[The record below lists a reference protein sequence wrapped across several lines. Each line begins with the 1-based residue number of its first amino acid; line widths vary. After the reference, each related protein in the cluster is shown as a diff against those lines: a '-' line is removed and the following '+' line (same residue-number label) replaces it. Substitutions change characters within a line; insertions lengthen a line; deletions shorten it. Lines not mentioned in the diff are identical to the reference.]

1 MTATGADLLV
11 PLPPCGE
18 RNLGLRCEFGEIPDC
33 MTTAA
38 LSKRTLGKM
47 LEVMVGFVVGLLVL
61 AGILVM
67 LGPHLKGTLKRIRS
81 LRRPASVPS
90 VFQNRPHENVPS
102 GLNPKTQRVLVAAAR
117 LSNWLRAHGHEDLS
131 RELRGAAV
139 RLTSSEPA
147 GLYAM
152 QTALRKL
159 RALTIEDSSQERLT
173 ALSNELRTAVQDR
186 FEQLELLP
194 FKRP

>member
-1 MTATGADLLV
+1 M
-11 PLPPCGE
+11 
-18 RNLGLRCEFGEIPDC
+18 
-33 MTTAA
+33 
-38 LSKRTLGKM
+38 
-47 LEVMVGFVVGLLVL
+47 GFVVSLLVL

-67 LGPHLKGTLKRIRS
+67 LGPNLKGAIRRVRS
-81 LRRPASVPS
+81 VRRRATVPA
-90 VFQNRPHENVPS
+90 VFQSRPRETMPA
-102 GLNPKTQRVLVAAAR
+102 GMNPKTQRVLVAAAR

-131 RELRGAAV
+131 REVRGIAAKM
-139 RLTSSEPA
+139 TTNEPA

-152 QTALRKL
+152 QTALRKV
-159 RALTIEDSSQERLT
+159 RAISIEESSQERLN

>member
-1 MTATGADLLV
+1 
-11 PLPPCGE
+11 
-18 RNLGLRCEFGEIPDC
+18 

-38 LSKRTLGKM
+38 PFKRTLGKM
-47 LEVMVGFVVGLLVL
+47 LLELLVGFVVSLLVV

-67 LGPHLKGTLKRIRS
+67 VGPNLKGTIQRIRS
-81 LRRPASVPS
+81 MRRPTTVPS
-90 VFQNRPHENVPS
+90 VFQKGPHEAAPP

-117 LSNWLRAHGHEDLS
+117 LANWLRAHGHEDLS
-131 RELRGAAV
+131 RELRGAAA
-139 RLTSSEPA
+139 RLTSNEPS

-152 QTALRKL
+152 QTALRKVKVV
-159 RALTIEDSSQERLT
+159 AIEDNARERLN
-173 ALSNELRTAVQDR
+173 ALSNELRIAVQDR